1 MSDLNIPIHD
11 NNPNNRRNP
20 PDAGLLREMATN
32 HKEEIKC
39 RQQELAI
46 RLKEIS
52 MAHEL
57 SMRNIDMHAEYMR
70 DTPKYV
76 FRNRLLIFF
85 LIIAVL
91 LIMVFFFVYCLYSG
105 NKEIVMRVI
114 EIVFTA
120 LLSGGSGY
128 MMGRT
133 KKEQPAVAAAGPA

>member
-11 NNPNNRRNP
+11 NNPNNRGNP

-39 RQQELAI
+39 RQQELTI

-70 DTPKYV
+70 NTPKYV

-91 LIMVFFFVYCLYSG
+91 LIMVSFFVYCLYSG

-128 MMGRT
+128 VMGRT
-133 KKEQPAVAAAGPA
+133 KKEQPVVAAAGPA